1 MCINDQLQKVICK
14 DDKVNSTFIIQNDS
28 NDVVLLIGTIQHN
41 GSSIITQN
49 LSLALEAYQTYSLTV
64 QVESSS
70 CIIATNTHQLGERY
84 SNIIDMSIIIS
95 TVPSDTLSFVNL
107 TGCEEYSTTS
117 KSMFTFYNGF

>member
-1 MCINDQLQKVICK
+1 MCTNDQLQKVICK
-14 DDKVNSTFIIQNDS
+14 DDKVNLTFIIRNDS
-28 NDVVLLIGTIQHN
+28 NDVVILIGTIQHN
-41 GSSIITQN
+41 SFSAIIQN

-84 SNIIDMSIIIS
+84 SNIDVSIIIS
-95 TVPSDTLSFVNL
+95 TVLSDTLSFVNL